1 MSNHRGRPG
10 KLPPGTAAMLADFA
24 RYEWYGERSGIGPE
38 QAWGM
43 LSTLLPLS
51 QSDPAGLTAA
61 LAWEVTPQGGWS
73 AYGASRAVAEL
84 LGLGF
89 EGDDAKVVLD
99 GGIRFLRQNGV
110 PPLRVRGYEW
120 NRWVD
125 TGGDVTNWLPTI
137 PPPPPE
143 RSGLRELAP
152 GEVRHV
158 ATLTADRDSNTLHVC
173 RDDSGAYLA
182 LIDAR
187 YSDEDPTRSR
197 SQWKQAA
204 SLYEVFVNV
213 GLALQSP
220 PHWVSAELEPYIP
233 LPRPSI

>member
-1 MSNHRGRPG
+1 MTGGRPVA
-10 KLPPGTAAMLADFA
+10 LPPGTPAMLADFA
-24 RYEWYGERSGIGPE
+24 RYEWYRESSGIRAE
-38 QAWGM
+38 QAWGL

-61 LAWEVTPQGGWS
+61 LAREVTPLEGWP

-89 EGDDAKVVLD
+89 EGDDAKAVLA
-99 GGIRFLRQNGV
+99 GGLRFLRQHGV

-120 NRWVD
+120 NHWVD
-125 TGGDVTNWLPTI
+125 TGGTIDTWLPTV

-143 RSGLRELAP
+143 RSGLRPLAP

-158 ATLTADRDSNTLHVC
+158 ATMTTERDSNTIHVR
-173 RDDSGAYLA
+173 RDPSGAYLA

-187 YSDEDPTRSR
+187 YSDDDPTRSR
-197 SQWKQAA
+197 AEWKRGS
-204 SLYEVFVNV
+204 SLYEIFRNV

-233 LPRPSI
+233 LPRPTI

>member
-1 MSNHRGRPG
+1 MSSA
-10 KLPPGTAAMLADFA
+10 LPAQIVSMMDKFG
-24 RYEWYGERSGIGPE
+24 RYEWYGESSGLGPE
-38 QAWGM
+38 EAWGM
-43 LSTLLPLS
+43 LSTLWPLR

-61 LAWEVTPQGGWS
+61 LARQVTPIGGWA

-84 LGLGF
+84 VGLGF
-89 EGDDAKVVLD
+89 EGVDAKAVLD
-99 GGIRFLRQNGV
+99 GGIQFLRQHGV

-120 NRWVD
+120 SRWVD
-125 TGGDVTNWLPTI
+125 TGGDVNNWLPTI
-137 PPPPPE
+137 PPPPSE

-158 ATLTADRDSNTLHVC
+158 ATMTADRDSNTIHVC
-173 RDDSGAYLA
+173 RDGSGAYLA
-182 LIDAR
+182 LIDAP
-187 YSDEDPTRSR
+187 YSDDDPTRSR
-197 SQWKQAA
+197 RQWKQAA

-220 PHWVSAELEPYIP
+220 PHWVSAELEPYFP